1 MARPRA
7 ASDEQIIEAADHLAA
22 EKGWRTVYAKAV
34 HEHMN
39 VGGSLSTFTKV
50 INAWRATKQEEEGDV
65 EASANEVV
73 EDRASI
79 IDEGL
84 TSIAE
89 ALKAMRTAVTNE
101 IDRAVADERKKSDR
115 IRADERDLHENKVAQ
130 MTATIDAIS
139 AENDG
144 LATEAQEESTRAD
157 NLEDELQRVTAQS
170 EDQAGEIQTL
180 TQKIKDDGATQKALK
195 SEIEALQKS
204 ARDQQVASDAAVK
217 KAEDRAD
224 QAWSRMDALE
234 QRLAPMIDLPRPK
247 DKP

>member
-50 INAWRATKQEEEGDV
+50 ISAWRATKQEEEGDV
-65 EASANEVV
+65 EAPANEVV

-84 TSIAE
+84 TSIAG
-89 ALKAMRTAVTNE
+89 ALKAMRTAVTDE

-115 IRADERDLHENKVAQ
+115 IRADERDLHEKQIAQ
-130 MTATIDAIS
+130 LTATIDAIS

-157 NLEDELQRVTAQS
+157 NAEDELQRVTART
-170 EDQAGEIQTL
+170 EDQAGEIQRL
-180 TQKIKDDGATQKALK
+180 AQKIKDDNATREALK

-204 ARDQQVASDAAVK
+204 ALDLQAVSDAAVK

-234 QRLAPMIDLPRPK
+234 QRLAPVIDLPRPK